1 MSATRSSS
9 DSSRSSRRHAAS
21 VERWRTDTTPSLPPK
36 RERARELGENDDPMA
51 HNAWDDV
58 GWDDGER
65 EQTDAIIRE
74 TPLAAASTAA
84 ACVEHAAERWD
95 AHYHTNIR
103 NYHDRRYLQNEFA
116 PLAALLAADSKR
128 AAVLLE
134 TGCGAGN
141 AVLPLLAATRW
152 LRVLACDI
160 SAAAVD
166 LVRERCARE
175 ALGHRASSFVWD
187 IGADPPLPAAL
198 PAGGVDVVLSVF
210 TLSALPPDR
219 LATAFANLYACL
231 APGGALLLRDYGRR
245 DLKQLKFA
253 RASGAGGRLPCDGAD
268 EWYVRGDGTTVVF
281 FSEARLRELAT
292 AAGFEVESLAED
304 HRLVVNRATKTK
316 MRRVWVA
323 GVFRKPGAPPTEAA
337 RRSWALPLAL
347 VACAAVAILA
357 VRARRR

>member
-1 MSATRSSS
+1 M
-9 DSSRSSRRHAAS
+9 
-21 VERWRTDTTPSLPPK
+21 
-36 RERARELGENDDPMA
+36 
-51 HNAWDDV
+51 
-58 GWDDGER
+58 
-65 EQTDAIIRE
+65 
-74 TPLAAASTAA
+74 
-84 ACVEHAAERWD
+84 EHAAERWD

-141 AVLPLLAATRW
+141 AVLPLLAATRR

-166 LVRERCARE
+166 LVRERCARGSLGPP
-175 ALGHRASSFVWD
+175 ALL
-187 IGADPPLPAAL
+187 PLCGTLAPTRCCPTRCPPAASTSYS
-198 PAGGVDVVLSVF
+198 AYQGV
-210 TLSALPPDR
+210 SALPPDR

-253 RASGAGGRLPCDGAD
+253 RANGARAGCGWRRAD

-281 FSEARLRELAT
+281 FSEVRLRELAT

-304 HRLVVNRATKTK
+304 HRLVVNRATQTK
-316 MRRVWVA
+316 MRRVWVCN
-323 GVFRKPGAPPTEAA
+323 VFRKPGAPPTEAA
-337 RRSWALPLAL
+337 RRNWALPLAL
-347 VACAAVAILA
+347 AACAAAAILA

>member
-1 MSATRSSS
+1 MSTTRSS

-141 AVLPLLAATRW
+141 AVLPLLAATRR
-152 LRVLACDI
+152 LRVLACE
-160 SAAAVD
+160 
-166 LVRERCARE
+166 LK
-175 ALGHRASSFVWD
+175 
-187 IGADPPLPAAL
+187 
-198 PAGGVDVVLSVF
+198 
-210 TLSALPPDR
+210 R
-219 LATAFANLYACL
+219 LAT
-231 APGGALLLRDYGRR
+231 PSDR
-245 DLKQLKFA
+245 
-253 RASGAGGRLPCDGAD
+253 
-268 EWYVRGDGTTVVF
+268 VR
-281 FSEARLRELAT
+281 
-292 AAGFEVESLAED
+292 
-304 HRLVVNRATKTK
+304 
-316 MRRVWVA
+316 
-323 GVFRKPGAPPTEAA
+323 
-337 RRSWALPLAL
+337 
-347 VACAAVAILA
+347 
-357 VRARRR
+357 VR

>member
-1 MSATRSSS
+1 MATTRSS

-21 VERWRTDTTPSLPPK
+21 VERWQSETTPSLPPK

-65 EQTDAIIRE
+65 EQTDAIIRD

-141 AVLPLLAATRW
+141 AVLPLLAATRR

-187 IGADPPLPAAL
+187 VGADPPLPSAL

-304 HRLVVNRATKTK
+304 HRLVVNRATQTK

-337 RRSWALPLAL
+337 RRNWALPLAL
-347 VACAAVAILA
+347 AACAAAAILA

>member
-1 MSATRSSS
+1 M
-9 DSSRSSRRHAAS
+9 
-21 VERWRTDTTPSLPPK
+21 
-36 RERARELGENDDPMA
+36 
-51 HNAWDDV
+51 
-58 GWDDGER
+58 
-65 EQTDAIIRE
+65 
-74 TPLAAASTAA
+74 
-84 ACVEHAAERWD
+84 
-95 AHYHTNIR
+95 
-103 NYHDRRYLQNEFA
+103 
-116 PLAALLAADSKR
+116 
-128 AAVLLE
+128 
-134 TGCGAGN
+134 
-141 AVLPLLAATRW
+141 
-152 LRVLACDI
+152 
-160 SAAAVD
+160 
-166 LVRERCARE
+166 
-175 ALGHRASSFVWD
+175 
-187 IGADPPLPAAL
+187 
-198 PAGGVDVVLSVF
+198 F

-304 HRLVVNRATKTK
+304 HRLVVNRATQTK

-347 VACAAVAILA
+347 VACATIAILA
-357 VRARRR
+357 VRAQRR